1 MVSTWCCL
9 QNDPRAFRDTE
20 RRLRGY
26 RTLPRAMDKSPSG
39 GPVRRRRFFSP
50 PWARPR
56 ARRQFFPDT
65 HLVSQSHARQFLDPP
80 RLVFPNF
87 PPSPRIFSWTL
98 LHSSRGGDDS
108 TVGACVARSIHLLF
122 RLILKVAVEALRYE
136 SGCGGRCCWA
146 FLDPILDTILDKAE
160 K

>member
-1 MVSTWCCL
+1 MVLFAKTL
-9 QNDPRAFRDTE
+9 KVIFIVLTDTE

-26 RTLPRAMDKSPSG
+26 RTLPRGIEKSPSG
-39 GPVRRRRFFSP
+39 GRVRRRRFFSP

-87 PPSPRIFSWTL
+87 PPSPRIFSMTL
-98 LHSSRGGDDS
+98 LHSSRRGDEN
-108 TVGACVARSIHLLF
+108 TRLFALVGSPCL
-122 RLILKVAVEALRYE
+122 
-136 SGCGGRCCWA
+136 
-146 FLDPILDTILDKAE
+146 
-160 K
+160 